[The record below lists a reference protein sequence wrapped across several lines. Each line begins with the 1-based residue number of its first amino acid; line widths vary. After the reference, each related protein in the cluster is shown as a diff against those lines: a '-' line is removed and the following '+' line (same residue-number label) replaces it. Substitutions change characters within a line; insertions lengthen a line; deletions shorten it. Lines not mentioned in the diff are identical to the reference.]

1 MMFKTSTQR
10 VCNISLYKRQFHCLC
25 SCRDSNCCIMLIS
38 PEQEALIDRV
48 FETYLTDHHHN
59 DILQLIEETEE
70 NEDTHRPL
78 VVNAMTL
85 FEANME
91 VMLTQVSVFGDID
104 KVSSLRFVCLFK
116 KEKKSHV
123 SWLNSE

>member
-1 MMFKTSTQR
+1 
-10 VCNISLYKRQFHCLC
+10 
-25 SCRDSNCCIMLIS
+25 MLIS

-48 FETYLTDHHHN
+48 FETYLSDHHHN
-59 DILQLIEETEE
+59 DILQLIEETED

-91 VMLTQVSVFGDID
+91 IGDYFNAYPTDVLAIFD
-104 KVSSLRFVCLFK
+104 KVLNRKAKAVTDDGSLKHNEGQRKQDQRLVHTL
-116 KEKKSHV
+116 HARITG
-123 SWLNSE
+123 